1 MQPMSYSLEEQA
13 FGNFLKFKVIKA
25 SAPLWSVKSEVVFV
39 PQLCSIWSPRT
50 NIYLW
55 CQGRMEAHFQHIKVG
70 PSSQATTNLLSNI
83 KAHMAVESP
92 KARPARLASKQ
103 AFPSITCDRLAWH
116 ILQWAECYEDQWQDS
131 ACRICCVCWFCK
143 GNITFAY
150 SSPFFMQML
159 VAWATLSPSSFLGEI
174 LSLGDPKK

>member
-1 MQPMSYSLEEQA
+1 MQPMSYSLEEQP

-25 SAPLWSVKSEVVFV
+25 SAPLWSVKSEVVLV

-83 KAHMAVESP
+83 KARMAVESP
-92 KARPARLASKQ
+92 KARPARLASRQ
-103 AFPSITCDRLAWH
+103 AFPATPAIGLPDIFCNGQNVMRTSGKIPH
-116 ILQWAECYEDQWQDS
+116 AEYAGSADS
-131 ACRICCVCWFCK
+131 ARE
-143 GNITFAY
+143 T
-150 SSPFFMQML
+150 
-159 VAWATLSPSSFLGEI
+159 
-174 LSLGDPKK
+174 